1 MKTSSKVITISVVI
15 AALVAVW
22 YFFIRQKPVL
32 KEVELPAP
40 PAPGGMGLDPNLKP
54 SVSSMPAGNVTA
66 SQPLRGALV
75 PMSQADINNLKESS
89 PAAWNAWNKYGA
101 NGWII
106 PKEYPNINW
115 TGTATKT
122 SSNWATVLKQGLQEA
137 ISLGD
142 KEREERA
149 REALRIELYA
159 LARYGTSTKNV

>member
-32 KEVELPAP
+32 KEVELQVP

-66 SQPLRGALV
+66 SEPLRGALV
-75 PMSQADINNLKESS
+75 PMSQDAINNLKESS
-89 PAAWNAWNKYGA
+89 PAAYGA
-101 NGWII
+101 WEKYKGNGWII
-106 PKEYPNINW
+106 PKEYPNITW

-122 SSNWATVLKQGLQEA
+122 DSNWAKALRQGLQEA

-142 KEREERA
+142 TAREARA
-149 REALRIELYA
+149 KEALRIELYA